1 MVFSVG
7 MRSIDKV
14 HQLRVPV
21 MYLIG
26 SNDQM
31 INPIH
36 TKKLFQAT
44 TNSKHC
50 QLEVSD
56 HRSHTGIGNICS
68 LFPFFIGL

>member
-1 MVFSVG
+1 

-26 SNDQM
+26 LNDHM

-44 TNSKHC
+44 INSKHS
-50 QLEVSD
+50 QLEVIQNFLY
-56 HRSHTGIGNICS
+56 RIY
-68 LFPFFIGL
+68 LFF